1 MQNVWLQHGL
11 TSNRNCLCPFRPL
24 LLPCILH
31 LQCYAQLSLSL
42 SQSPV
47 FLPFLFPGPLLL
59 LISCFL
65 HLLCSDFLLSKPE
78 DDMYI
83 SLFPLA
89 LLLFSSSAL
98 SISYSFTFLYQ
109 NQKRKWFLFYV
120 LSREH
125 SGPAMYSWYIYKDLL
140 PIWDALQKKLLD
152 QISSF

>member
-1 MQNVWLQHGL
+1 MQNVWFQHGL
-11 TSNRNCLCPFRPL
+11 TSNRNCLCPPFAHFSSL
-24 LLPCILH
+24 VFSISNAMH
-31 LQCYAQLSLSL
+31 ISLSL

-65 HLLCSDFLLSKPE
+65 HLLCSDVLLSKPE

-89 LLLFSSSAL
+89 LLFFSSSAL

-109 NQKRKWFLFYV
+109 NQKWFLFYV

-125 SGPAMYSWYIYKDLL
+125 SGPAMYSWYIYKELL